1 MSERRLTF
9 YYDFSSPWSYLG
21 STQVE
26 RVARE
31 NGATVEWRPILL
43 GALFKAIGTP
53 MVPLFEQAQ
62 ARQRYQGRDLE
73 HWTDHWGVSFRFPS
87 RFPTNSV
94 TALRLV
100 LAAGDQD
107 LPRLSHAIYRAYW
120 AEDKDITDREVLAR
134 LASDL
139 GLDGA
144 ALVAR
149 TEDPAIKTRLRE
161 YTDGAV
167 ARGVFG
173 VPTFF
178 IGDAMVFGQDRFD
191 FVAAALRGEK
201 I

>member
-1 MSERRLTF
+1 MSDRRLTF

-26 RVARE
+26 RVAQE

-53 MVPLFEQAQ
+53 IVPLHEQSQ
-62 ARQRYQGRDLE
+62 ARQRYQGRDLH
-73 HWTDHWGVSFRFPS
+73 HWADFWGVPFRFAS

-94 TALRLV
+94 TALRMV
-100 LAAGDQD
+100 LAAGEKD

-120 AEDKDITDREVLAR
+120 AEDQDITDREVLAR

-149 TEDPAIKTRLRE
+149 TEDPEIKARLRE

-178 IGDAMVFGQDRFD
+178 IGDTMVFGQDRFD

>member
-31 NGATVEWRPILL
+31 NGAVVEWRPILL

-53 MVPLFEQAQ
+53 MVPLYEQSQ
-62 ARQRYQGRDLE
+62 ARQRYQGRDLH
-73 HWTDHWGVSFRFPS
+73 HWADHWEVPFRFPS
-87 RFPTNSV
+87 NFPTNSV

-120 AEDKDITDREVLAR
+120 AENQDITDREVLAR

>member
-31 NGATVEWRPILL
+31 SGAVVEWRPILL
-43 GALFKAIGTP
+43 GALFKALGTSL
-53 MVPLFEQAQ
+53 VPLYEQPQ
-62 ARQRYQGRDLE
+62 ARQRYQGRDLH
-73 HWTDHWGVSFRFPS
+73 HWADHWGVPFRFPS
-87 RFPTNSV
+87 NFPTNSV

-107 LPRLSHAIYRAYW
+107 LPRLCHAIYRAYW
-120 AEDKDITDREVLAR
+120 SEDKDITDREVLAR

-139 GLDGA
+139 GLDGP

-178 IGDAMVFGQDRFD
+178 IGDTLVFGQDRFD
-191 FVAAALRGEK
+191 FIAAALRGEK
-201 I
+201 L

>member
-1 MSERRLTF
+1 MSEQRLTF

-26 RVARE
+26 RVARD
-31 NGATVEWRPILL
+31 NGAVVEWKPILL

-53 MVPLFEQAQ
+53 MVPLYEQAQ

-73 HWTDHWGVSFRFPS
+73 HWADHWGVPFRFPS

-100 LAAGDQD
+100 LAAGDQE

-120 AEDKDITDREVLAR
+120 AEDKDIADRDVLVR
-134 LASDL
+134 LASEL

-149 TEDPAIKTRLRE
+149 TEDPAIKARLRE

-167 ARGVFG
+167 TRGVFG

-178 IGDAMVFGQDRFD
+178 IGDTMVFGQDRFD

-201 I
+201 L

>member
-26 RVARE
+26 RVARD
-31 NGATVEWRPILL
+31 NGAEVEWRPILL
-43 GALFKAIGTP
+43 GALFKAIGTA
-53 MVPLFEQAQ
+53 MVPLYEQSQ
-62 ARQRYQGRDLE
+62 ARQRYQGRDLH
-73 HWTDHWGVSFRFPS
+73 HWADHWGVPFRFPS
-87 RFPTNSV
+87 NFPTNSV

-100 LAAGDQD
+100 LAAGDAD

-120 AEDKDITDREVLAR
+120 ADNQDITDREVLAR
-134 LASDL
+134 LASTL
-139 GLDGA
+139 GLDGP

-149 TEDPAIKTRLRE
+149 TEDPTIKARLRE

-178 IGDAMVFGQDRFD
+178 VGETMFFGQDRFD

-201 I
+201 L